1 MNTEQTTIV
10 GQPIPQNQSPDK
22 VTGRAVYTGDISL
35 PGMLHAA
42 LVKSPVAKG
51 RLLGIDDEAA
61 RGMTG
66 VRAVITA
73 DDLRRSPIGCRDI
86 RYGVVVRDR
95 PILAEGR
102 VCFVGEPVA
111 AVVADD
117 PRTAR
122 AAADAIMV
130 EVEAEDAATDL
141 PTAMDDGGPVV
152 HPDAFEVEDGLYNTP
167 IQLTYGDTNVCL
179 EFEAAEGDVDAAF
192 EAADRVF
199 ERSYTFPA
207 VYQYAMEPF
216 TVLAEAGDDR
226 ITVWSSAQHPSQV
239 TKDLARLFGRPLSD
253 VRVVVPFVG
262 GGFGSKSFTHVE
274 PLAVALSLATR
285 RPVRLEL
292 DVAEAMTISR
302 RHAARSTV
310 RIAVDASNRLIG
322 YDIDLAYDT
331 GAYTLLGPFVAV
343 AGAYRG
349 LGAYA
354 FPAYRTRS
362 RLVHTN
368 LPPAGSFRAVGGPQA
383 AWGLE
388 AQLTRV
394 AVDLGLDPLEFR
406 RGLVAERGEVFRAQ
420 RTPMDAN
427 LHDGLDVLAG
437 FMGDDVAP
445 APALE
450 GQWSVGTGMSLGAC
464 NPGASPVSTAL
475 VRLSAD
481 GSVVVSGGSTE
492 LGQGVKTVLRQI
504 AAEALGVAY
513 ERTSVM
519 ATDTGYGPYDASTGA
534 SRSTTMSGLAV
545 QRAAQQIRR
554 RVQALAAEQWGCEP
568 EMVEVADGVATGPD
582 GPSISLGDVVRRHF
596 GHNGGNFFAAGE
608 VVQSEFPTTPAFWEL
623 AGGVVTA
630 AVDRET
636 GQVQLLAYGSFA
648 DIGRVIN
655 PLQMEG
661 QELGA
666 IVQGIGHTLF
676 EQLVWEEGQPLNS
689 SMIDYRVPRAG
700 DVPSTLRSRFIE
712 NGDGPGPYGAKGGG
726 EGGIMPVA
734 GALAA
739 ALQQATGALV
749 DDLPMTPERVWRAV
763 RAAEEQDAEGGAA

>member
-1 MNTEQTTIV
+1 MNTEKTTIV
-10 GQPIPQNQSPDK
+10 GRAIPQNQSADK
-22 VTGRAVYTGDISL
+22 VTGRAVYTGDIVL

-42 LVKSPVAKG
+42 LAKSPVAKG
-51 RLLGIDDEAA
+51 RLIGIDADVA
-61 RGMTG
+61 RGMMG

-73 DDLRRSPIGCRDI
+73 EDLRRAPIRCNDT

-130 EVEAEDAATDL
+130 EVEAEEAATDL
-141 PTAMDDGGPVV
+141 QTAMAAGGPVV

-167 IQLTYGDTNVCL
+167 LELTYGNTNVCL
-179 EFEAAEGDVDAAF
+179 EFETAEGDVDSAF
-192 EAADRVF
+192 EEADRVF

-239 TKDLARLFGRPLSD
+239 TKDLARLFGRSLSD

-302 RHAARSTV
+302 RHGARSTV
-310 RIAVDASNRLIG
+310 RVAVDADNRVTA

-349 LGAYA
+349 LGAYS

-394 AVDLGLDPLEFR
+394 AVDLGIDPLEFR
-406 RGLVAERGEVFRAQ
+406 RGLVAERGEVFRAG

-427 LHDGLDVLAG
+427 LQDGLDVLAG
-437 FMGDDVAP
+437 FMSDDASAP
-445 APALE
+445 DAE
-450 GQWSVGTGMSLGAC
+450 GEWSVGAGMSLGAC

-504 AAEALGVAY
+504 AAEVLGVAY
-513 ERTSVM
+513 ERTAVM

-554 RVQALAAEQWGCEP
+554 RLQTLTAEQWGCEP
-568 EMVEVADGVATGPD
+568 DMVEIADGIATGPD
-582 GPSISLGDVVRRHF
+582 GPSIPLGDVVRGHF

-608 VVQSEFPTTPAFWEL
+608 VVQSEFPTTPAFWEV

-636 GQVQLLAYGSFA
+636 GQVRLLDYGSFA

-676 EQLVWEEGQPLNS
+676 EQLLWEEGQPLNA

-700 DVPSTLRSRFIE
+700 DVPGKLRSEFVE

-739 ALQQATGALV
+739 ALQSATGAII

-763 RAAEEQDAEGGAA
+763 RAARTQDAGREDA